1 MGGSSGG
8 KKKAN
13 EPKVT
18 VSNRPTITVPGS
30 MPGQLDALSQ
40 QLAMGY
46 GQSQPDIMSLLNQVY
61 QPMTLPDYSQPFT
74 IPKPPKDSKAFG
86 DKK

>member
-8 KKKAN
+8 GSKKKT
-13 EPKVT
+13 PQT
-18 VSNRPTITVPGS
+18 TIMDRPTITVPGS

-46 GQSQPDIMSLLNQVY
+46 GQSQPDIMALLNQVY
-61 QPMTLPDYSQPFT
+61 QPMKLPDYSQPFT
-74 IPKPPKDSKAFG
+74 IPDAKDPK
-86 DKK
+86 KK